1 MNILILIVILL
12 ICIGG
17 YFKIKEKSEYQQ
29 YLKEAEDEVDIYQKK
44 LKLEINAHE
53 QLVESLSM
61 EFGNP
66 NYDECVVLPVQ
77 SNISFRDS
85 ISYNHYAYI
94 TVFENASKI
103 LIDDKVYNFKDILGY
118 SLVDDASNETIT
130 TSIGTAKT
138 STSNMLGRAI
148 VGGMLTGGLGAVA
161 GAATAKKNIT
171 DNATSQTCII
181 HNFTLH
187 ININSLQEPI
197 ISLRIGEDSVTAQRL
212 AGVINVIIERNK
224 A

>member
-85 ISYNHYAYI
+85 ISYNHYA
-94 TVFENASKI
+94 
-103 LIDDKVYNFKDILGY
+103 
-118 SLVDDASNETIT
+118 
-130 TSIGTAKT
+130 
-138 STSNMLGRAI
+138 
-148 VGGMLTGGLGAVA
+148 
-161 GAATAKKNIT
+161 
-171 DNATSQTCII
+171 
-181 HNFTLH
+181 
-187 ININSLQEPI
+187 
-197 ISLRIGEDSVTAQRL
+197 
-212 AGVINVIIERNK
+212 
-224 A
+224 